1 MCYKSEGHANCSEQ
15 FYKEC
20 VEDELKLDQLDP
32 ESKNKMVDILK
43 RFQNQDLDDFYPE
56 NGIKLLSCS
65 RHTLFLSRYI
75 LIGNVFQILMM
86 IPFLI

>member
-56 NGIKLLSCS
+56 NGIKTS
-65 RHTLFLSRYI
+65 FL
-75 LIGNVFQILMM
+75 
-86 IPFLI
+86 